1 MDVNGNDG
9 QLWSY
14 LNTLCHDEWQS
25 CKLLVMCI
33 GFQASGGAGFAG
45 DALRSPWG
53 ELRRRQWDDGEPR
66 AVRTRAGQGYIGIY
80 FWLQWIF
87 VSGRADVHG
96 DLAAQRRYTV
106 YYTNLYY
113 LVCWEILGP
122 RMGNLY
128 QQTGEKGWERALCS
142 IAISNFCRL
151 KRKSNEGQ
159 RKAFG
164 FWTLVHKRES
174 LLQFISDYFH
184 FFPSRRNMRA
194 KQSSQVGCRW
204 RVRSMVLVVN
214 GCQW

>member
-53 ELRRRQWDDGEPR
+53 GLRRWQWDDGEPR
-66 AVRTRAGQGYIGIY
+66 AVRTRAGQGYIGIC

-113 LVCWEILGP
+113 LFFFEILGP
-122 RMGNLY
+122 RMGRGTCIN
-128 QQTGEKGWERALCS
+128 KPVKRDERGFSLCS
-142 IAISNFCRL
+142 IAISDFRGL
-151 KRKSNEGQ
+151 ERKSNEGQ

-174 LLQFISDYFH
+174 LLQLFQIISIFSH
-184 FFPSRRNMRA
+184 QEGTWRPSKVHR
-194 KQSSQVGCRW
+194 
-204 RVRSMVLVVN
+204 LVAGEECVA
-214 GCQW
+214 WSW